1 LELTSYFVLTAPDL
15 TEALLS
21 MPVILPAAAASI
33 SVDFSLDAETG
44 KATSA
49 PPCRR
54 GSVGPQESAPL
65 AEQSPV

>member
-15 TEALLS
+15 TVASPS
-21 MPVILPAAAASI
+21 MPVILPVAAASI
-33 SVDFSLDAETG
+33 SVDFSLDVETG

-54 GSVGPQESAPL
+54 GSVGPLEWVQL
-65 AEQSPV
+65 AEHSPV